1 MKTAKKV
8 ITGIVV
14 VLVALVVLAVV
25 LFALFGNRALKMG
38 IETAGTNTLKV
49 PVSLKD
55 INLSLLGGSV
65 RMNDL
70 VIGNPAGYQHPNF
83 LTMGQ
88 GYVKLKMGSLL
99 SNTIEIDK
107 IELDKIALVI
117 EQKGIKTNNLQEILG
132 ALPKA
137 ESTGEPEKA
146 GQPGQKAGGK
156 NLVIRELLI
165 NGVEVKVKLLPLPG
179 KADTITL
186 RLAPMRL
193 ENLGTE
199 EPIDTA
205 KLTGIILNALARGIA
220 EQGRDLLPTDIIGP
234 LSEQL
239 AAQGQKIL
247 EAGKAGIGTAMETG
261 KGVIEGGKD
270 VGKQATDAL
279 KGLFDKKD
287 DQK

>member
-1 MKTAKKV
+1 MWIA
-8 ITGIVV
+8 V

-25 LFALFGNRALKMG
+25 LFTLFGNSALKMG

-55 INLSLLGGSV
+55 INLSLLGGIV

-70 VIGNPAGYQHPNF
+70 VIGNPTGYQHPDF

-99 SNTIEIDK
+99 SNKIEIDT
-107 IELDKIALVI
+107 IRLDKIELVI
-117 EQKGIKTNNLQEILG
+117 EQKGITTNNLQEILG

-137 ESTGEPEKA
+137 ESTGKPEKE
-146 GQPGQKAGGK
+146 GQPGQQGQGR
-156 NLVIRELLI
+156 NLLIRELAI
-165 NGVEVKVKLLPLPG
+165 NGADVKVKLLPLPG

-186 RLAPMRL
+186 RLAPIRL
-193 ENLGTE
+193 ENIGTE

-205 KLTGIILNALARGIA
+205 KLTGIILNAIARGIA

-239 AAQGQKIL
+239 AAQGRKIL
-247 EAGKAGIGTAMETG
+247 EGGIGTTLETG
-261 KGVIEGGKD
+261 KGVIKGGED
-270 VGKQATDAL
+270 VGRQATDAL